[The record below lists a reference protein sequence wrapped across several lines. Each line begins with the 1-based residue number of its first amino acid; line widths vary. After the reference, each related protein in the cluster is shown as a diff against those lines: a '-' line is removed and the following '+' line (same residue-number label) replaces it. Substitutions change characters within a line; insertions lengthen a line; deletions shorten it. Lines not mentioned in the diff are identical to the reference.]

1 VIIKL
6 CALQVRVQSTFLTI
20 KTVKSMKSYKKPQ
33 LVLLEVITEA
43 GFATSVNVNT
53 PGGEFDYND
62 YGNEL

>member
-1 VIIKL
+1 
-6 CALQVRVQSTFLTI
+6 
-20 KTVKSMKSYKKPQ
+20 MKSYKKPQ
-33 LVLLEVITEA
+33 LVMLEVITEA